1 MAKKEKL
8 LVCDALDERDALRKK
23 INNQIMS
30 AQFVGSKRIKDNK
43 VNGVKTKEE
52 FESEATSTLQSIK
65 DNIDRYNRLDVAIT
79 QANATVEIETRSGVK
94 MTRAAAIALRRTIS
108 GDGSSDFDAMLIAVL
123 SKQRDMAVTTVQA
136 LNKKADTETEN
147 YKMNLTGRDGN
158 KKLSEDEVQM
168 VEKLTADLYGEL
180 IDPIKVETELKTL
193 VDKHDALVKELDSA
207 IKVSNATTYVEF

>member
-23 INNQIMS
+23 ITNQIMS
-30 AQFVGSKRIKDNK
+30 AQFVGSKRVKDTK

-123 SKQRDMAVTTVQA
+123 TKQRDIAVTNVQA
-136 LNKKADTETEN
+136 LNRKADTETEN

-180 IDPIKVETELKTL
+180 IDPIKVETELKAL